1 MKAADIF
8 IAVLFIILILISSLF
23 LSGAG
28 DEVLINANSKEYRYP
43 LSEDRIVEVEG
54 LIGTTTIEIKDGK
67 ASIIDSPCPGKTC
80 LSMKMGNAIC
90 CLPNRIIATASG
102 GEGELDA
109 VAG

>member
-43 LSEDRIVEVEG
+43 LSDDRIIRVEG
-54 LIGTTTIEIKDGK
+54 PLGETTIEIKDMK
-67 ASIIDSPCPGKTC
+67 ARITDSPCPNKTC
-80 LSMKMGNAIC
+80 LYTRMGNTIC
-90 CLPNRIIATASG
+90 CLPNRVLLTFSESSDGVDTYAY
-102 GEGELDA
+102 
-109 VAG
+109 

>member
-67 ASIIDSPCPGKTC
+67 ASIIESPCPGKTC

-90 CLPNRIIATASG
+90 CLPNRVLLTIENSSK
-102 GEGELDA
+102 EVDA
-109 VAG
+109 YAY